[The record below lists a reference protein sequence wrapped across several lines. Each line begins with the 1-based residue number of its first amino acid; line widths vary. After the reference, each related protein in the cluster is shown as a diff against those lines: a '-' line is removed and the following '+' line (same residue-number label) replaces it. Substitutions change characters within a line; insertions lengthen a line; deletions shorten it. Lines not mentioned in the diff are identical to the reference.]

1 MPDPFRESAPPNVEP
16 EPPAS
21 RRAAWRLYTV
31 LIILLF
37 IAAYTYVLQSNYRD
51 ATLDAAVERNIACS
65 DAVHEIL
72 SSKLVTKDF
81 TLVNDIQ
88 DMMTPRYRLLQLSL
102 NELRRLNSTRY
113 LYTAKRTKD
122 GQLVYLVDGLDYTA
136 EDFAYPGTP
145 IEDEM
150 VPYLETA
157 LSGETVYSQEIMDT
171 TWGHIFTACYP
182 VRATDGSDE
191 VIGALCIEMDM
202 ESSYRIIEASNRTTV
217 LVAVAAMII
226 SLLLCVCFYLSI
238 EQQKEVEQR
247 QKKLLADSAAA
258 AEAANKAKST
268 FLFNMSHDIRTPM
281 NAIIGYAEL
290 ADKHLNEPAVLSK
303 YIGNIRTCSQKL
315 LTILDN
321 VLELA
326 RIENNRIVLEENA
339 VPADECLDSCT
350 VMFDA
355 ILPQHHQTMTITKDL
370 PHPYLYLDSSHVSE
384 IMLNLISNAIKYTA
398 DGGTI
403 QCSLRQT
410 AYPVEGWCT
419 LVFSVADNGIGMS
432 EEFQK
437 HIFESF
443 SRERSTTNSG
453 IEGTGLGMGI
463 VKKLVDMMD
472 GTIQIQSKLGVGSTF
487 TVAIPCRIATKEDA
501 QPKRADDTV
510 DSSALTGK
518 HILLAEDNDLNAEIA
533 MELLGEA
540 GLQIDR
546 AENGVACVDKLE
558 QAAPGSYDLILMDVQ
573 MPIMDGYTATQKI
586 RRLDD
591 AAKANIPIIAMTA
604 NAFAEDR
611 QKALDAGMNDHVAK
625 PIDMNKLIPTLVKY
639 LQ

>member
-1 MPDPFRESAPPNVEP
+1 MPDPIRENALPDTKSEP
-16 EPPAS
+16 ATN
-21 RRAAWRLYTV
+21 RRAVWRLYIV
-31 LIILLF
+31 LGVLLF
-37 IAAYTYVLQSNYRD
+37 IAAYTYILQSNFSE
-51 ATLDAAVERNIACS
+51 ATLDAALQRNTTCA
-65 DAVHEIL
+65 DTVHEVI
-72 SSKLVTKDF
+72 SGKLVYNDF
-81 TLVNDIQ
+81 VLVNSIE
-88 DMMTPRYRLLQLSL
+88 DMMTPRYRSLQISL
-102 NELRRLNSTRY
+102 NELRRLNGTRY
-113 LYTAKRTKD
+113 LYTAKRSKT
-122 GQLVYLVDGLDYTA
+122 GELIYLVDGLDYTA

-150 VPYLETA
+150 VPYIEAA
-157 LSGETVYSQEIMDT
+157 LNGETVYSQEIMDT

-182 VRATDGSDE
+182 VYTMDGSNT

-202 ESSYRIIEASNRTTV
+202 DEAYQMVEASNHTTV
-217 LVAVAAMII
+217 LVAGIAMVI
-226 SLLLCVCFYLSI
+226 SLLLCLCFYLSI
-238 EQQKEVEQR
+238 EQQKEREQR
-247 QKKLLADSAAA
+247 QQKLLEDSAAA

-290 ADKHLNEPAVLSK
+290 ADKHLQEPDTLAQ
-303 YIGNIRTCSQKL
+303 YIGNIRICSQKL

-339 VPADECLDSCT
+339 VPAEECLDSCT

-355 ILPQHHQTMTITKDL
+355 TLAQRGQTMTVTKNL
-370 PHPYLYLDSSHVSE
+370 PHPYVYLDSPHVTE
-384 IMLNLISNAIKYTA
+384 IMLNLISNAVKYTA
-398 DGGTI
+398 DGGAI
-403 QCSLRQT
+403 HCSLSQGDYG
-410 AYPVEGWCT
+410 AEGWCT
-419 LVFSVADNGIGMS
+419 MIFSVADNGIGMS
-432 EEFQK
+432 EEYQK

-453 IEGTGLGMGI
+453 VEGTGLGMGI
-463 VKKLVDMMD
+463 VKKLVDMMG

-487 TVAIPCRIATKEDA
+487 TVTIPCRIATQEDA
-501 QPKRADDTV
+501 QPKRADETIDH
-510 DSSALTGK
+510 SALAGK

-533 MELLGEA
+533 IELLGEA
-540 GLQIDR
+540 GLQVDR
-546 AENGVACVDKLE
+546 AENGVTCVDKIE
-558 QAAPGSYDLILMDVQ
+558 QSAPGTYDLILMDIQ
-573 MPIMDGYTATQKI
+573 MPIMDGYTATRKI

-611 QKALDAGMNDHVAK
+611 QRALDAGMNDHIAK

-639 LQ
+639 L